1 MTFFDIFSKEKV
13 KEEKKIKIV
22 VDNREKNSLV
32 ISELMNMGFEL
43 EFTQLAVGDYI
54 VNGVAIE
61 RKTISDLKSSIINKR
76 IMQQLIELK
85 QNEDYVLLLEGIM
98 DEGIYGPPIHENAFR
113 GFLLAIALEYK
124 VPMIFTQDAKDTAK
138 YISVLA
144 KKSDKK
150 EYSLRASRIFRTEEE
165 QIQFILEGFP
175 NVGPVSAK
183 GLIKKFGSL
192 KGIVNASVEELE
204 EILGKRAGEFKKLV

>member
-76 IMQQLIELK
+76 IMQQLIELR
-85 QNEDYVLLLEGIM
+85 QYENAILIVEGIIE
-98 DEGIYGPPIHENAFR
+98 DDLYSGIIHENAFR
-113 GFLLAIALEYK
+113 GFLLSVALEFK
-124 VPMIFTQDAKDTAK
+124 VPIIFTYNEKDTAK
-138 YISVLA
+138 YLYVLA
-144 KKSDKK
+144 KKQKK
-150 EYSLRASRIFRTEEE
+150 D
-165 QIQFILEGFP
+165 
-175 NVGPVSAK
+175 VS
-183 GLIKKFGSL
+183 F
-192 KGIVNASVEELE
+192 
-204 EILGKRAGEFKKLV
+204 